1 MPDSSIVGTSGS
13 SGERFAL
20 VIASA
25 RSLPALMCGRPVL
38 MFMKVASTW
47 PPSRS
52 DIAGAP
58 PL

>member
-1 MPDSSIVGTSGS
+1 MPSSSIVGTSGS
-13 SGERFAL
+13 SGERLAL
-20 VIASA
+20 VMASA
-25 RSLPALMCGRPVL
+25 RSLPALMLGSPVL

-52 DIAGAP
+52 AIAGAP